1 MKSKKLTQEQLSEP
15 TRTNGALPFAE
26 AAALN
31 PSGLPSLS
39 ADLLLMHAPAFFDFR
54 NRRDIYFP
62 FLGTSGDV
70 PITPLYEYFPI
81 GFKML
86 HRYLSAKGHSIKIIN
101 LSTVLLRYPA
111 IDVCAL
117 IEALDVRLLGIDLHW
132 MVHVQGSLEVAKLVK
147 YLRPDIVT
155 IFGGISSTYYAEE
168 LVRYNF
174 VDMVMKGYDTLK
186 PMDELLIAL
195 KQGTK
200 DLSRIPNLLWKS
212 DGRVRQN
219 HYDHKPA
226 SYGIGIDWADLN
238 HEQVSRGIPILEFLS
253 TQNAGCSY
261 HCGWCGGSRDAFRRV
276 FETKPSILRKSKEEV
291 AFEFKSVQSVAG
303 CDNFHFYAVGSYNEP
318 RSGMEGFL
326 DLVRQTKLRSISY
339 EQFFLTPEPT
349 LKRMAEANKN
359 TTITLS
365 PESHDI
371 RISKL
376 SGRGTYTNEELER
389 WLVRALEIG
398 IRNIDVWYFIGMP
411 EQDEKS
417 VMQTVDYCIRLVK
430 LFRGRGVNPMLCPMI
445 PFLDPASNFF
455 EYPEQNG
462 YRLFSR
468 TAEEHRRGM
477 ENASLINRIN
487 YETKWLRREDLVY
500 IGFKAVRRLMEAKAE
515 MGALPARVVNNYN
528 RKIDDALDLIPR
540 VHEADCLENADDR
553 RRALAEFG
561 DEILSRNQMILFS
574 GVANQAFPLNRSIG
588 GRWFDEMGWAP
599 EVLERAARLSSPVR
613 GQDEDRNLI
622 RGSLSAKKTI
632 PLRPTSPG

>member
-1 MKSKKLTQEQLSEP
+1 MTNDPSSLRAHESRTSPEP
-15 TRTNGALPFAE
+15 VALH
-26 AAALN
+26 
-31 PSGLPSLS
+31 PSGLPTLS
-39 ADLLLMHAPAFFDFR
+39 ADLLLLHAPAFFDFR

-86 HRYLSAKGHSIKIIN
+86 HRHLTAMGHSVKIIN

-111 IDVCAL
+111 IDVTAL

-132 MVHVQGSLEVAKLVK
+132 MVHVQGSLELAKMVK
-147 YLRPDIVT
+147 SLRSNILT

-168 LVRYNF
+168 LVRYPF

-186 PMDELLIAL
+186 PMDELLVAL
-195 KQGTK
+195 KKGNE
-200 DLSRIPNLLWKS
+200 DLSHIPNLLWKCS
-212 DGRVRQN
+212 GGVRQN
-219 HYDHKPA
+219 QYEHKPA
-226 SYGIGIDWADLN
+226 SYGIGIDWTDMC
-238 HEQVSRGIPILEFLS
+238 HDQVSQSMPILEFLS
-253 TQNAGCSY
+253 TQNAGCAY
-261 HCGWCGGSRDAFRRV
+261 HCGWCGGSRDAFKRV
-276 FETKPSILRKSKEEV
+276 FETKPSILRKSKEEL
-291 AFEFKSVQSVAG
+291 AFEFNSVQNVAG
-303 CDNFHFYAVGSYNEP
+303 CDKFHFYAVGSYNEP
-318 RSGMEGFL
+318 RSGIDGFL
-326 DLVRQTKLRSISY
+326 DLVAQTKLKSISY
-339 EQFFLTPEPT
+339 EQFFLTPEPI
-349 LKRMAEANKN
+349 LRRMAEANKN

-389 WLVRALEIG
+389 WLVRALELG

-417 VMQTVDYCIRLVK
+417 VMHTVEYCTRLVK
-430 LFRGRGVNPMLCPMI
+430 LFKGKGVNPMLCPMI

-468 TAEEHRRGM
+468 TAEEHRRSM
-477 ENASLINRIN
+477 ERASLINRIN

-500 IGFKAVRRLMEAKAE
+500 VGFKAVRRLMEAKAE
-515 MGALPARVVNNYN
+515 MHALPHGVVKNYN
-528 RKIDDALDLIPR
+528 SKIDDALALIPC
-540 VHEADCLENADDR
+540 VHEADCLEDAGER
-553 RRALAEFG
+553 KRALAEFG
-561 DEILSRNQMILFS
+561 DEILSRNQMIFFS
-574 GVANQAFPLNRSIG
+574 GVANQAFPINRRIG

-599 EVLERAARLSSPVR
+599 EILEKAGRIGDLC
-613 GQDEDRNLI
+613 
-622 RGSLSAKKTI
+622 
-632 PLRPTSPG
+632 

>member
-1 MKSKKLTQEQLSEP
+1 MKSIKASEEPQSEP
-15 TRTNGALPFAE
+15 ARTNIALASPDGAP
-26 AAALN
+26 LN
-31 PSGLPSLS
+31 PSALPSLS

-86 HRYLSAKGHSIKIIN
+86 HRHLTARGHSIKIIN

-111 IDVCAL
+111 IDVHAL

-147 YLRPDIVT
+147 SLRPDILT

-186 PMDELLIAL
+186 PMDELLVAL

-212 DGRVRQN
+212 DGSVRQN
-219 HYDHKPA
+219 QYEHKPA
-226 SYGIGIDWADLN
+226 SYGIGIDWADLK
-238 HEQVSRGIPILEFLS
+238 HDQVSKGIPILEFLS
-253 TQNAGCSY
+253 TQNAGCAY
-261 HCGWCGGSRDAFRRV
+261 HCGWCGGSRDAFKRV

-291 AFEFKSVQSVAG
+291 AFEFKSAQSVAG
-303 CDNFHFYAVGSYNEP
+303 CDQFHFYAVGSYNEP

-326 DLVRQTKLRSISY
+326 DLVGQTKLRSISY
-339 EQFFLTPEPT
+339 EQFFLTPEPI

-365 PESHDI
+365 PESHDM

-389 WLVRALEIG
+389 WLVRALELG

-417 VMQTVDYCIRLVK
+417 VMQTVEYCIRLVK
-430 LFRGRGVNPMLCPMI
+430 LFKGRGVNPMLCPMI

-468 TAEEHRRGM
+468 TAEEHRRSM
-477 ENASLINRIN
+477 ERASLINRIN

-500 IGFKAVRRLMEAKAE
+500 VGFKAVRRLMEAKAE
-515 MGALPARVVNNYN
+515 MGALPTRVVNNYN
-528 RKIDDALDLIPR
+528 RKIDDALDLIPH
-540 VHEADCLENADDR
+540 VHAADCLENAIDR
-553 RRALAEFG
+553 RLALAQFG
-561 DEILSRNQMILFS
+561 DEILRRNQMIFFS
-574 GVANQAFPLNRSIG
+574 GVANQAFPLNRGIG
-588 GRWFDEMGWAP
+588 GRWFDEMGWEP
-599 EVLERAARLSSPVR
+599 ELLERAARLSSPIN
-613 GQDEDRNLI
+613 GQDADRRLDPRI
-622 RGSLSAKKTI
+622 TVSKQHSSLT
-632 PLRPTSPG
+632 PTSPV

>member
-1 MKSKKLTQEQLSEP
+1 MMEGVMKSLKAPERPQSKP
-15 TRTNGALPFAE
+15 TRTNGALPSPE

-31 PSGLPSLS
+31 PSALPSLS

-54 NRRDIYFP
+54 NRHDIYFP

-86 HRYLSAKGHSIKIIN
+86 HRHLTAKGHSIKIIN

-111 IDVCAL
+111 IDVRAL

-147 YLRPDIVT
+147 SLRPDILT
-155 IFGGISSTYYAEE
+155 ILGGISSTYYAEE
-168 LVRYNF
+168 LVRYTF

-186 PMDELLIAL
+186 PMDELLVAL
-195 KQGTK
+195 KQGTE

-212 DGRVRQN
+212 GGSVRQN
-219 HYDHKPA
+219 QYEHKPA
-226 SYGIGIDWADLN
+226 SYGIGIDWADSN
-238 HEQVSRGIPILEFLS
+238 HEQVSQGIPILEFLS
-253 TQNAGCSY
+253 TQNSGCAY
-261 HCGWCGGSRDAFRRV
+261 HCGWCGGSRDAFKRV

-291 AFEFKSVQSVAG
+291 AFEFRSVQSVAG
-303 CDNFHFYAVGSYNEP
+303 CDQFHFYAVGSYNEP

-326 DLVRQTKLRSISY
+326 DLVGQTKLRSISY

-398 IRNIDVWYFIGMP
+398 IRNVDVWYFIGMP

-417 VMQTVDYCIRLVK
+417 IMQTVEYCIRLVK
-430 LFRGRGVNPMLCPMI
+430 LFKGRGVNPMLCPMI

-468 TAEEHRRGM
+468 TAEEHRRAM
-477 ENASLINRIN
+477 ERASLINRIN

-500 IGFKAVRRLMEAKAE
+500 VGFKAVRRLMEAKAE
-515 MGALPARVVNNYN
+515 MGALPTRVVNNYN

-540 VHEADCLENADDR
+540 VHEADCLENATDR
-553 RRALAEFG
+553 TSALAEFG
-561 DEILSRNQMILFS
+561 DEILRRNQMIFFS
-574 GVANQAFPLNRSIG
+574 GVANQAFPVNRSIG

-599 EVLERAARLSSPVR
+599 EVLEGSP
-613 GQDEDRNLI
+613 
-622 RGSLSAKKTI
+622 
-632 PLRPTSPG
+632 P